1 MTESFQL
8 KKVAASMS
16 LILGGSLMLAPSF
29 ANTCTT
35 FSAAG
40 TCGLTEYQMT
50 SKLDP
55 VPTAWY
61 FTQPT
66 QDAAINGQAKKQ
78 NIYFASGSSSR
89 QASDVQQLRVDGAD
103 LSGYYI
109 NASKNGT
116 AAITLANKA
125 KVDWLEAEG
134 ATTHTKIIID
144 DSTLNG
150 ASAQVDYD
158 KTARTPN
165 YSKNYA
171 KGYAIYLSA
180 GDNGNTDIDIQNGSV
195 INGKIL
201 AGGAG
206 THDITLRDSRIQSGS
221 ILLSSTKNDNTISV
235 INSSI
240 DTTGAVTATDNA
252 INITNGS
259 TPDKTH
265 AVTIDNGRITG
276 SVNIASTGSTNA
288 LSVKDSTISK
298 TIQADG
304 NAVTMKNG
312 ATTLLTLDNSEVS
325 GHALL
330 SGTGS
335 ITASLAQAR
344 LHGNLTASK
353 AAQVALEIT
362 ASTLDGILDAS
373 AGSDAALN
381 VTDSTLGNSDQ
392 ADSTALSL
400 KGEKTTVLTLNN
412 SGVNGHTQLEGS
424 ESVSATLDNAQ
435 ISGNLVASG
444 AARTTLDIT
453 RSTVKGNI
461 EAGQGSV
468 DLHLTNSTLGGDVN
482 LASDGQTASDV
493 WLDNSRVAGHL
504 YGGGAASTLHLAAM
518 PIFEGAQFSRFGTLE
533 VTGDTVLNGGFT
545 NNNVGSTLTVKGNT
559 VTAPVRLSSGKLTFS
574 HTRLVAD
581 TLALSSG
588 ASLNLTNHS
597 QLQTRADQ
605 LFNAAASS
613 TEPVKYND
621 TGARTHLTDSTL
633 ILTDAAYQLDYVK
646 GVNGLL
652 GQSQGNALVMLGT
665 LQNPENASGTAS
677 VIDAAI
683 TGAVLANTQVTSAK
697 NQLYIG
703 AESAP
708 SDQAIAVPTGF
719 GASQLRFEGE
729 GKPSVTIG
737 NAQTLTLTGA
747 AGALIEVAGAP
758 QTPVAVAVNNGTLNL
773 GVTAMQDVTA
783 HLTGTVTIAA
793 QGTMNVV
800 AGDHTLTS
808 GGAAAGIVSSG
819 LLNVAHQAT
828 LHADVALQDQG
839 QLAVTGALLAG
850 QLTAAEAS
858 QIAVGDSTA
867 AGSLMAER
875 LDLQGAR
882 LFIDPA
888 WTPGGTLADASRVA
902 SGGSEVNG
910 RVTVGQNALLVL
922 GDTSTAVA
930 EARFADSGL
939 RWGENAITAAVSIQ
953 APQYLN
959 AAQGGLRVDGALT
972 GSSADRDA
980 AFNRVDFADRSL
992 LMLSTREMTN
1002 GQAALNATGGSLS
1015 VADSAALYVADA
1027 KANQTYAVARG
1038 FSDVSIAGNGWQNE
1052 NLLLNKLLTA
1062 TTQERDGEVL
1072 VTTRARAA
1080 QDVLPGVVTAHAL
1093 DRLIASGEN
1102 SRTATQAGARYLSVA
1117 IDTPQASVENVVR
1130 TVNSA
1135 AQIATAGG
1143 VQHNTWAAGSAA
1155 VDAVMERNS
1164 IANAAPQPAGTD
1176 ASVWVHA
1183 LYGNPRSSDLR
1194 AGNLSYGQDSSFYG
1208 LMMGGDKAWQTDRGT
1223 LRSGAAFHAGNGDS
1237 DSRGDVSATHNDF
1250 SFWGITLYQNWNQD
1264 RWNLTGDVSLTQ
1276 TSSNVDQKQP
1286 GWMEAGSKLK
1296 ANVDGM
1302 LFSAGVRAEYLIET
1316 NVLDIIPHAGVR
1328 YNQLTTDAFDTK
1340 NSQDERVFHT
1350 DKGTQTIW
1358 QFPVGVKV
1366 AKAFSLDSGWTL
1378 SPQADATVV
1387 AVSGDRES
1395 QNTLHTVGISA
1406 SDTIRAEIMDD
1417 TAFNGQLGIK
1427 MQKRNMTF
1435 GVGYNVNASQHDTS
1449 QTVSATWSLAF

>member
-1 MTESFQL
+1 M
-8 KKVAASMS
+8 
-16 LILGGSLMLAPSF
+16 
-29 ANTCTT
+29 
-35 FSAAG
+35 
-40 TCGLTEYQMT
+40 
-50 SKLDP
+50 
-55 VPTAWY
+55 
-61 FTQPT
+61 
-66 QDAAINGQAKKQ
+66 
-78 NIYFASGSSSR
+78 
-89 QASDVQQLRVDGAD
+89 
-103 LSGYYI
+103 
-109 NASKNGT
+109 
-116 AAITLANKA
+116 
-125 KVDWLEAEG
+125 
-134 ATTHTKIIID
+134 
-144 DSTLNG
+144 
-150 ASAQVDYD
+150 
-158 KTARTPN
+158 
-165 YSKNYA
+165 
-171 KGYAIYLSA
+171 
-180 GDNGNTDIDIQNGSV
+180 
-195 INGKIL
+195 
-201 AGGAG
+201 
-206 THDITLRDSRIQSGS
+206 
-221 ILLSSTKNDNTISV
+221 
-235 INSSI
+235 
-240 DTTGAVTATDNA
+240 
-252 INITNGS
+252 
-259 TPDKTH
+259 
-265 AVTIDNGRITG
+265 
-276 SVNIASTGSTNA
+276 
-288 LSVKDSTISK
+288 
-298 TIQADG
+298 
-304 NAVTMKNG
+304 
-312 ATTLLTLDNSEVS
+312 
-325 GHALL
+325 
-330 SGTGS
+330 
-335 ITASLAQAR
+335 
-344 LHGNLTASK
+344 
-353 AAQVALEIT
+353 
-362 ASTLDGILDAS
+362 
-373 AGSDAALN
+373 
-381 VTDSTLGNSDQ
+381 
-392 ADSTALSL
+392 
-400 KGEKTTVLTLNN
+400 
-412 SGVNGHTQLEGS
+412 
-424 ESVSATLDNAQ
+424 
-435 ISGNLVASG
+435 
-444 AARTTLDIT
+444 
-453 RSTVKGNI
+453 
-461 EAGQGSV
+461 
-468 DLHLTNSTLGGDVN
+468 
-482 LASDGQTASDV
+482 
-493 WLDNSRVAGHL
+493 
-504 YGGGAASTLHLAAM
+504 
-518 PIFEGAQFSRFGTLE
+518 
-533 VTGDTVLNGGFT
+533 
-545 NNNVGSTLTVKGNT
+545 
-559 VTAPVRLSSGKLTFS
+559 RLSSGKLTFS

-665 LQNPENASGTAS
+665 LQNPESASGTAS
-677 VIDAAI
+677 VIDATI

-708 SDQAIAVPTGF
+708 TDQAIAVPAGF

-773 GVTAMQDVTA
+773 GVAAMQDVTA
-783 HLTGTVTIAA
+783 HLTGTVTIAP

-888 WTPGGTLADASRVA
+888 WTSGGTLADASRVASGGTLADASRVA

-992 LMLSTREMTN
+992 LMLSTKEMTN

-1080 QDVLPGVVTAHAL
+1080 QDVLPGWSPHT
-1093 DRLIASGEN
+1093 
-1102 SRTATQAGARYLSVA
+1102 
-1117 IDTPQASVENVVR
+1117 
-1130 TVNSA
+1130 
-1135 AQIATAGG
+1135 
-1143 VQHNTWAAGSAA
+1143 
-1155 VDAVMERNS
+1155 
-1164 IANAAPQPAGTD
+1164 
-1176 ASVWVHA
+1176 
-1183 LYGNPRSSDLR
+1183 
-1194 AGNLSYGQDSSFYG
+1194 
-1208 LMMGGDKAWQTDRGT
+1208 
-1223 LRSGAAFHAGNGDS
+1223 
-1237 DSRGDVSATHNDF
+1237 
-1250 SFWGITLYQNWNQD
+1250 
-1264 RWNLTGDVSLTQ
+1264 RWIG
-1276 TSSNVDQKQP
+1276 
-1286 GWMEAGSKLK
+1286 
-1296 ANVDGM
+1296 
-1302 LFSAGVRAEYLIET
+1302 
-1316 NVLDIIPHAGVR
+1316 
-1328 YNQLTTDAFDTK
+1328 
-1340 NSQDERVFHT
+1340 
-1350 DKGTQTIW
+1350 
-1358 QFPVGVKV
+1358 
-1366 AKAFSLDSGWTL
+1366 L
-1378 SPQADATVV
+1378 SP
-1387 AVSGDRES
+1387 AVKTHARPPR
-1395 QNTLHTVGISA
+1395 
-1406 SDTIRAEIMDD
+1406 RAHVICPLPSIPRRR
-1417 TAFNGQLGIK
+1417 AW
-1427 MQKRNMTF
+1427 R
-1435 GVGYNVNASQHDTS
+1435 
-1449 QTVSATWSLAF
+1449 TW